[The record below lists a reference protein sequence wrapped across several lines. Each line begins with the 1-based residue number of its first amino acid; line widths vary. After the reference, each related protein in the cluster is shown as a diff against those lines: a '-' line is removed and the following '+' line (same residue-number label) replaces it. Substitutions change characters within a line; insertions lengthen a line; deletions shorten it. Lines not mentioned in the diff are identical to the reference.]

1 MKTLKIQIF
10 ENGKRIDKA
19 VYHGYTLAEC
29 IKNSSRITRKRCVD
43 VWYEKT

>member
-29 IKNSSRITRKRCVD
+29 IKKLNMIILKKVFVN
-43 VWYEKT
+43 VWND

>member
-10 ENGKRIDKA
+10 ENGRRIDKA

-29 IKNSSRITRKRCVD
+29 IKKLQYDSIKKGVC
-43 VWYEKT
+43 

>member
-19 VYHGYTLAEC
+19 VYHGYTIAEC
-29 IKNSSRITRKRCVD
+29 IKKLQYDYMKKGVC
-43 VWYEKT
+43 